1 MGRGEGDSCSEQCV
15 RGNEAGGRW
24 GGGERDGCSG
34 ECVKERGGGHKRG
47 KGMSE

>member
-1 MGRGEGDSCSEQCV
+1 MEGDSCSGQCV

-34 ECVKERGGGHKRG
+34 ECVKEGI
-47 KGMSE
+47 SEERE